1 MKSKVK
7 KKKDE
12 NLNFDY
18 MKTTK
23 DNIKNVIRDENLLS
37 TINDIVIRTNKIVIH
52 SYQFLKLYL
61 LNLYKNNKSFPI
73 IDKEFIC
80 DIFKVITI
88 RKCNTGGYTEENMP
102 EQQKILQEFYDK
114 HYKET
119 TIKDDILYY
128 DKMSYILAYE
138 AIDMETNINVNIQEH
153 FLQHLYKFINILL
166 DVKGKR
172 DKITEENKDKTIRKE
187 KHKDLTSE
195 INLVKKDLTSFS
207 ELKSNQ
213 KYHQFIKEQRKLI
226 YGDKV
231 KFDEDNIVY
240 DLKSNTQTYL
250 KSMFYIASELEKI
263 YNNIKIHNEN
273 IKNNDKN
280 IKQIRLFNV
289 IPLRT
294 NIISKHITLDTCGI
308 LSNFLDKSQ
317 KTKEDKP
324 KIESDSE
331 TKIKYSEKCKNKK
344 VNTVHDIT
352 VYNYTKDDNQT
363 MIWNHFFKLNKRTF
377 KKNKYEF
384 NHMIRTDGISIC
396 VLFVLLENGKPMSK
410 AKGKKLKGFLDSN
423 YIENVKNINDIN
435 KKFVVAD
442 PGKSDIF
449 YCGSKNDDDELET
462 FRYTQNQRR
471 LELGTKKYRKII
483 HKVNTETK
491 IDDKTIKEIESTLSS
506 FNSKTVNYDKFKEY
520 LIEKNKVNNKL
531 FNHYQQKFFR
541 KFKLNSYT
549 NTQKSESKLIN
560 NFSNK
565 YGKPEDTIFVIGDY
579 DTGSYN
585 MKGVEPIICKRIRR
599 IFKNAG
605 YESYLINEYCTSKL
619 CNCCHKELDKFLIR
633 KSNKPARAQDI
644 KKNKNILVN
653 GLLRHQDV
661 NSNEEQEHKL
671 VCGIYHNRDKNAV
684 QNMISIIEEL
694 KKTGKRPL
702 RFTREVVEAN

>member
-23 DNIKNVIRDENLLS
+23 DNIKNIIRDENLLNN
-37 TINDIVIRTNKIVIH
+37 INNIVIRTNKIVIH

-61 LNLYKNNKSFPI
+61 LDLYKNNKLFPI

-88 RKCNTGGYTEENMP
+88 RKSNSGGYTEEKMP
-102 EQQKILQEFYDK
+102 EQQKTLQEFYNK

-119 TIKDDILYY
+119 TINDDILYY

-138 AIDMETNINVNIQEH
+138 AIDMETNINVNVQEY
-153 FLQHLYKFINILL
+153 FLQHLYKFINISL
-166 DVKGKR
+166 DVKDKR
-172 DKITEENKDKTIRKE
+172 DKITEENKNKTIRKE
-187 KHKDLTSE
+187 KHKEFLKE
-195 INLVKKDLTSFS
+195 INLVKNDLSS
-207 ELKSNQ
+207 LGELKSNQ

-226 YGDKV
+226 YGNKV

-240 DLKSNTQTYL
+240 DLKSNTQNYL

-263 YNNIKIHNEN
+263 YDNIKIYNEN
-273 IKNNDKN
+273 ITDDRKRQ
-280 IKQIRLFNV
+280 KQIRLFNV

-308 LSNFLDKSQ
+308 LSNFLDNSK
-317 KTKEDKP
+317 KTKEVKEEKP
-324 KIESDSE
+324 KNENEI
-331 TKIKYSEKCKNKK
+331 KIKYSEKCKNKK

-352 VYNYTKDDNQT
+352 VYNYTKDDN
-363 MIWNHFFKLNKRTF
+363 MNMVWNHFFKLNKRTF

-384 NHMIRTDGISIC
+384 NHMIRTDGISVC

-423 YIENVKNINDIN
+423 YIENVKNISEIN

-442 PGKSDIF
+442 PGKSDIL
-449 YCGSKNDDDELET
+449 YCGYKNEDDELET

-471 LELGTKKYRKII
+471 LELGTTKYRNII

-491 IDDKTIKEIESTLSS
+491 IDDKTIKETEFTLSLV
-506 FNSKTVNYDKFKEY
+506 NSKTINYDKFKEY
-520 LIEKNKVNNKL
+520 LIEKNKVNHKL

-560 NFSNK
+560 NFSDK
-565 YGKPEDTIFVIGDY
+565 YGKPENTIFVIGDY
-579 DTGSYN
+579 NTGSYN

-599 IFKNAG
+599 IFKNAS
-605 YESYLINEYCTSKL
+605 YESYLINEYCTSKF
-619 CNCCHKELDKFLIR
+619 CNCCHKELDKFLVR
-633 KSNKPARAQDI
+633 KSNKPKDI
-644 KKNKNILVN
+644 MKNKNISVN
-653 GLLRHQDV
+653 GLLRHKVV
-661 NSNEEQEHKL
+661 NPDGEQEQLQICK
-671 VCGIYHNRDKNAV
+671 IYHNRDKNAV

-702 RFTREVVEAN
+702 RFTR

>member
-1 MKSKVK
+1 MKAKVK

-23 DNIKNVIRDENLLS
+23 DNIKNVIRNENLLS

-61 LNLYKNNKSFPI
+61 LDLYKNNKSFPV

-88 RKCNTGGYTEENMP
+88 RKCNTGGYTKENMP
-102 EQQKILQEFYDK
+102 EQQKILQEFYNK

-187 KHKDLTSE
+187 KHKELTSE

-213 KYHQFIKEQRKLI
+213 KYHQFIKKQRKLI

-240 DLKSNTQTYL
+240 DLKTNTQTYL

-263 YNNIKIHNEN
+263 YDNIKIHNEN
-273 IKNNDKN
+273 IKNNDNN

-317 KTKEDKP
+317 KTKEIKKEKP
-324 KIESDSE
+324 NFDSDSE

-352 VYNYTKDDNQT
+352 VYNYTKDDNQN
-363 MIWNHFFKLNKRTF
+363 MVWNHFFKLNKKPF

-423 YIENVKNINDIN
+423 YIENVKNISEIN

-442 PGKSDIF
+442 PGKSDII
-449 YCGSKNDDDELET
+449 YCGSKNDDGELET

-471 LELGTKKYRKII
+471 LELGTTKYKNII

-491 IDDKTIKEIESTLSS
+491 IDYKTIKEIESTLSLL
-506 FNSKTVNYDKFKEY
+506 NSKTVNYDKFKEY
-520 LIEKNKVNNKL
+520 LIEKNKVNHTL

-605 YESYLINEYCTSKL
+605 YESYLINEYCTSKF
-619 CNCCHKELDKFLIR
+619 CNCCHNELDKFLIR
-633 KSNKPARAQDI
+633 KSNKPKDI
-644 KKNKNILVN
+644 MNNKNILVN
-653 GLLRHQDV
+653 GLLRHEVV
-661 NSNEEQEHKL
+661 NPDGEQEHLLICK
-671 VCGIYHNRDKNAV
+671 IYHNRDKNAV

-702 RFTREVVEAN
+702 QFTRKIVEAN

>member
-12 NLNFDY
+12 NFNFDY

-23 DNIKNVIRDENLLS
+23 DNIKNIIRDENLLS

-52 SYQFLKLYL
+52 TYQFLKLYL
-61 LNLYKNNKSFPI
+61 LDLYKNNKSFPT
-73 IDKEFIC
+73 IDKKIIC

-102 EQQKILQEFYDK
+102 EQQKTLQDFYDK
-114 HYKET
+114 YYKET
-119 TIKDDILYY
+119 TIEDDILYY

-153 FLQHLYKFINILL
+153 FLQHLYKFINISL

-187 KHKDLTSE
+187 KHKELTSE

-213 KYHQFIKEQRKLI
+213 KYHEFIKEQKKLI

-240 DLKSNTQTYL
+240 DLKSNTVDYL

-263 YNNIKIHNEN
+263 YNNIKTHNEN
-273 IKNNDKN
+273 ITDDEKK

-294 NIISKHITLDTCGI
+294 NIISKHITLDTAAIVC
-308 LSNFLDKSQ
+308 NFLDKTQ
-317 KTKEDKP
+317 KTKEKKP
-324 KIESDSE
+324 NKENE
-331 TKIKYSEKCKNKK
+331 VKIKNSEKCKNKK

-352 VYNYTKDDNQT
+352 VYNYTKNDNQK
-363 MIWNHFFKLNKRTF
+363 MVWNHFFKLNKKTF

-384 NHMIRTDGISIC
+384 NYMIRTDGISVC

-410 AKGKKLKGFLDSN
+410 IKGKKLKGFLDSN

-435 KKFVVAD
+435 KKFVLAD
-442 PGKSDIF
+442 PGKSNII
-449 YCGSKNDDDELET
+449 YCGSKNNDGELET

-491 IDDKTIKEIESTLSS
+491 IDDNTIIEIESTLSS

-549 NTQKSESKLIN
+549 NTQKSEAKLIN

-565 YGKPEDTIFVIGDY
+565 YGKPKNTIFVIGDY

-599 IFKNAG
+599 IFKNVG

-633 KSNKPARAQDI
+633 KSNKPKDI
-644 KKNKNILVN
+644 KKNKSILVN

-661 NSNEEQEHKL
+661 NSNEEQEQEL

-684 QNMISIIEEL
+684 QNMISIVEEL
-694 KKTGKRPL
+694 KKSGKRPL
-702 RFTREVVEAN
+702 RFTRKIVEAT

>member
-23 DNIKNVIRDENLLS
+23 DNIKNVIRDENILS

-52 SYQFLKLYL
+52 TYQFLKLYL
-61 LNLYKNNKSFPI
+61 LDLYKNNKTFPI

-88 RKCNTGGYTEENMP
+88 RKCNTGGYTEEKMP
-102 EQQKILQEFYDK
+102 EQQKTLQEFYDK

-119 TIKDDILYY
+119 TIKGDILCY

-153 FLQHLYKFINILL
+153 FLQHLSKFINISL

-172 DKITEENKDKTIRKE
+172 DKITEENIDKTIRKE
-187 KHKDLTSE
+187 KHKEFTSE

-240 DLKSNTQTYL
+240 DLKSNTQNYL
-250 KSMFYIASELEKI
+250 KSMFYIGFELEKI
-263 YNNIKIHNEN
+263 YNNIKTHNEN
-273 IKNNDKN
+273 ITDDKKKQ
-280 IKQIRLFNV
+280 KQIRLFNV

-308 LSNFLDKSQ
+308 ISNFLDNTQ
-317 KTKEDKP
+317 KTKEEKKP
-324 KIESDSE
+324 NKENE

-344 VNTVHDIT
+344 VNSVHDIT
-352 VYNYTKDDNQT
+352 VYNYTKDDN
-363 MIWNHFFKLNKRTF
+363 MNMVWNHFFKLNKKTF

-384 NHMIRTDGISIC
+384 SYMIRTDGISVC

-410 AKGKKLKGFLDSN
+410 AKGKKLKGLLDSN

-435 KKFVVAD
+435 KKFVLAD
-442 PGKSDIF
+442 PNKADII
-449 YCGSKNDDDELET
+449 YCGSKNNDGELEI

-491 IDDKTIKEIESTLSS
+491 IDEKTIKEIESTLSS

-520 LIEKNKVNNKL
+520 IIEKNKVNNKL

-633 KSNKPARAQDI
+633 KSQKPKDI
-644 KKNKNILVN
+644 KNNKNILVN

-661 NSNEEQEHKL
+661 NSNEEQEQELICK
-671 VCGIYHNRDKNAV
+671 IYHNRDKNAV
-684 QNMISIIEEL
+684 QNMISIVEEL
-694 KKTGKRPL
+694 KKSGRRPL
-702 RFTREVVEAN
+702 HFTRENVEAI

>member
-7 KKKDE
+7 KKKDDFQ
-12 NLNFDY
+12 NVDY

-23 DNIKNVIRDENLLS
+23 DNIKNVIRDENLLNN
-37 TINDIVIRTNKIVIH
+37 INDIVIRTNKIVIH

-102 EQQKILQEFYDK
+102 EQQKTLQEFYDK

-153 FLQHLYKFINILL
+153 FLQHLYKFINISL

-187 KHKDLTSE
+187 KHKELTSE
-195 INLVKKDLTSFS
+195 INLVKKDLTSFA

-240 DLKSNTQTYL
+240 DLKSNTLTYL

-263 YNNIKIHNEN
+263 YNNIKTHNEN
-273 IKNNDKN
+273 ITDDEKRR
-280 IKQIRLFNV
+280 IQIRLFNV

-294 NIISKHITLDTCGI
+294 NIISKHITLDTAAIVC
-308 LSNFLDKSQ
+308 NFLDKTQ
-317 KTKEDKP
+317 KTKEEKKP
-324 KIESDSE
+324 KTENE
-331 TKIKYSEKCKNKK
+331 VKIKYSEKCKNKK

-352 VYNYTKDDNQT
+352 VYNYTKNDNQK
-363 MIWNHFFKLNKRTF
+363 MVWNHFFKLNKKTF

-384 NHMIRTDGISIC
+384 NYMIRTDGISVC

-410 AKGKKLKGFLDSN
+410 IKGKKLKGFLDSN

-435 KKFVVAD
+435 KKFVLAD
-442 PGKSDIF
+442 PGKSDII
-449 YCGSKNDDDELET
+449 YCGSKNNDGELET

-491 IDDKTIKEIESTLSS
+491 IDEKTIKEIESTLSS

-565 YGKPEDTIFVIGDY
+565 YGKPENTIFVIGDY
-579 DTGSYN
+579 DTGRYN

-644 KKNKNILVN
+644 KKNKSILVN

-684 QNMISIIEEL
+684 QNMISIVEKL

-702 RFTREVVEAN
+702 RFTREIVEAN

>member
-1 MKSKVK
+1 MKAKVK

-12 NLNFDY
+12 NLNVDY

-23 DNIKNVIRDENLLS
+23 DNIKNVIRDENLLNN
-37 TINDIVIRTNKIVIH
+37 INDIVIRTNKIVIH
-52 SYQFLKLYL
+52 TCQFLKLYL

-102 EQQKILQEFYDK
+102 EQQKTLQDFYDK
-114 HYKET
+114 YYKEI

-153 FLQHLYKFINILL
+153 FLQHLYKFINISL
-166 DVKGKR
+166 DIKSKR

-187 KHKDLTSE
+187 KHKELTSE

-226 YGDKV
+226 YGNKI
-231 KFDEDNIVY
+231 KFDADNIVY

-250 KSMFYIASELEKI
+250 KSMFYIASELENI

-273 IKNNDKN
+273 ITDDEKRQ
-280 IKQIRLFNV
+280 KQIRLFNV

-308 LSNFLDKSQ
+308 LSNFLDKTK
-317 KTKEDKP
+317 KTKEEKKP
-324 KIESDSE
+324 KTENE
-331 TKIKYSEKCKNKK
+331 VKIKYSEKCKNKK

-352 VYNYTKDDNQT
+352 VYNYTKNDNQK
-363 MIWNHFFKLNKRTF
+363 MVWNHFFKLNKKTF

-384 NHMIRTDGISIC
+384 NYMIRTDGISVC

-410 AKGKKLKGFLDSN
+410 IKGKKCKGTLNCN
-423 YIENVKNINDIN
+423 YIEEVKNINDIN
-435 KKFVVAD
+435 KKFVLAD
-442 PGKSDIF
+442 PGKSDII
-449 YCGSKNDDDELET
+449 YCGSKDDDGELKT

-471 LELGTKKYRKII
+471 LELGTTKYRKII

-565 YGKPEDTIFVIGDY
+565 YGKPENTIFVLGDW
-579 DTGSYN
+579 DKGSYN

-633 KSNKPARAQDI
+633 KSNKPKDI
-644 KKNKNILVN
+644 MKNKNILVN

-661 NSNEEQEHKL
+661 NPNGEQEHLQICK
-671 VCGIYHNRDKNAV
+671 IYHNRDKNAV
-684 QNMISIIEEL
+684 QNMISIVKEL
-694 KKTGKRPL
+694 KKSGKRPL
-702 RFTREVVEAN
+702 QFTRKIVEAN